1 MNSKSKTKI
10 HRRIGRNAHRLT
22 FCRVFSIWFEI
33 YDPKMHYML
42 SIRPFSIRFN
52 LFGNRF
58 LFCRCFKSLSL
69 SLALSTS
76 VCLCALALSLSARSF
91 GNPFECFHCMHMEI
105 LDMLLV
111 TMFQFLSVWN
121 LKLQEVL
128 GFLHKIR
135 FFRIIL
141 LLCMLPLCRLFLPF
155 FLLFGC
161 IFFHVGR
168 ERINCKTIQFIQ
180 KCFFALA
187 QRYRWQQNCHTTS
200 KKERNRTYLTAL
212 MALLYMHFL
221 FSFVF
226 FLHFTLY
233 FIIYIFVVVVIVVCS
248 SFIFICLKIA
258 KEI

>member
-1 MNSKSKTKI
+1 MDSKSKTKI

-58 LFCRCFKSLSL
+58 LFCRCFKSLSFSA
-69 SLALSTS
+69 SLFLLACVHSL
-76 VCLCALALSLSARSF
+76 CLYQLAHSEIHL
-91 GNPFECFHCMHMEI
+91 NVFHCMHMEI

-128 GFLHKIR
+128 AFLHKIR

-141 LLCMLPLCRLFLPF
+141 LLCMCCPCAVYFFPF
-155 FLLFGC
+155 S
-161 IFFHVGR
+161 
-168 ERINCKTIQFIQ
+168 
-180 KCFFALA
+180 AL
-187 QRYRWQQNCHTTS
+187 
-200 KKERNRTYLTAL
+200 
-212 MALLYMHFL
+212 
-221 FSFVF
+221 
-226 FLHFTLY
+226 
-233 FIIYIFVVVVIVVCS
+233 
-248 SFIFICLKIA
+248 
-258 KEI
+258 